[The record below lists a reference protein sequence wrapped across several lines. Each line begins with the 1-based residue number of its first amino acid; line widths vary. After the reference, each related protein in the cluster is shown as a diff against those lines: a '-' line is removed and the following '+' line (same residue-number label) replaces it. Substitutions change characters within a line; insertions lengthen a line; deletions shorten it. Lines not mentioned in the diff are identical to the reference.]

1 MHHTRSAQYYDALYA
16 AIGKDYAQE
25 AEHLHALVQPY
36 KRSHGNMLLD
46 VACGTGAHIPF
57 LQPFYQLAGLDLDP
71 AMLAIARQRYA
82 DVPFYQAD
90 MVDFSLDQHFDVV
103 ACLFSSIG
111 YVKTRSRLQQAIHTM
126 SEHLVPGGLLMIEP
140 WFTPDTFHPGYIS
153 AVFVDQPDLKI
164 ARMNVT
170 TVEGTV
176 SMLDF
181 NYLVASTD
189 GVDYFHERH
198 ELGLFTH
205 QEYIAA
211 LEEQGLEVTHLA
223 DGLMGRGLYVGIK
236 PTG

>member
-1 MHHTRSAQYYDALYA
+1 
-16 AIGKDYAQE
+16 
-25 AEHLHALVQPY
+25 
-36 KRSHGNMLLD
+36 
-46 VACGTGAHIPF
+46 
-57 LQPFYQLAGLDLDP
+57 
-71 AMLAIARQRYA
+71 
-82 DVPFYQAD
+82 
-90 MVDFSLDQHFDVV
+90 
-103 ACLFSSIG
+103 FSSIG
-111 YVKTRSRLQQAIHTM
+111 YVKTRSHLQQAIHTM
-126 SEHLVPGGLLMIEP
+126 SEHLVSGGLLMIEP

-181 NYLVASTD
+181 NYLVASID
-189 GVDYFHERH
+189 GVDYFRERH